1 MCILFVSFTASPA
14 VVYGAKWNGVV
25 RPGVMVGDSENE
37 TDFFLDIFLPLKEY
51 QAGFVFVNPHI
62 RLGDDGSHEGN
73 LGLGY
78 RGLYNDRY
86 ILGANA
92 FLDTMESGE
101 GNRFNQF
108 GLGAELMSHWFDAR
122 ANYYNPIGDD
132 KKREP
137 GLDEFRFGPSS
148 LLQALGY
155 EEALGGFDAEVG
167 ALIPGISDF
176 METRAY
182 VGAYWY
188 DSDIVDDDDVD
199 GFKYR
204 VEVRPAPA
212 IDLIAEFKD
221 DDIRGNDTFFG
232 GYIELPFE
240 DLLSFKVAK
249 NAFSFGQGA
258 RPIKD
263 RMMDKVVRDRHIQTV
278 MGPEAPG
285 NESIA
290 YPMIYVNQDNDSGT
304 DGCDDPSLVGTT
316 CDGAG
321 TLTDP
326 YEDIGS
332 VEYD

>member
-1 MCILFVSFTASPA
+1 MRTRRWRKSLITRVLSLVMCILFVSFTASPA

-155 EEALGGFDAEVG
+155 EEALGGFDA
-167 ALIPGISDF
+167 PGSKRHHTDAGMAASDGSASG
-176 METRAY
+176 RRLASNS
-182 VGAYWY
+182 A
-188 DSDIVDDDDVD
+188 
-199 GFKYR
+199 
-204 VEVRPAPA
+204 
-212 IDLIAEFKD
+212 
-221 DDIRGNDTFFG
+221 
-232 GYIELPFE
+232 
-240 DLLSFKVAK
+240 
-249 NAFSFGQGA
+249 GA
-258 RPIKD
+258 RYASAEC
-263 RMMDKVVRDRHIQTV
+263 RR
-278 MGPEAPG
+278 
-285 NESIA
+285 
-290 YPMIYVNQDNDSGT
+290 
-304 DGCDDPSLVGTT
+304 
-316 CDGAG
+316 
-321 TLTDP
+321 
-326 YEDIGS
+326 
-332 VEYD
+332 